1 MTLIDRYLSFL
12 FIKTF
17 LVCFLSFT
25 GLFVVIH
32 LFSNL
37 DEMLT
42 IRKNDGVAGLALGFY
57 GPRMA
62 EMYDKMSA
70 VMSLLAAIFAI
81 SLMQRRR
88 EFTALEA
95 AGISRSRIVR
105 PLLIFSLVAIAIG
118 IANRELL
125 LPSVRDHLVRTAQNW
140 NNQDQLTIGTY
151 HDLDSGI
158 KIRGTEYSM
167 NLKRIINPNLQL
179 PTLVDPSQGQSV
191 SHIEAQVAMQVAA
204 TANRESGL
212 WLYRVTYPP
221 KPFELKTMRNDQFT
235 VYWPGDTPWLQRDE
249 CFVVCHYDGYQASFG
264 NSLTQYESAFELIQ
278 RLQQPRTWYG
288 RSSQIR
294 IHTRLLQPLLDLSLL
309 LLGIPLILRRSER
322 NVFFS
327 IGLCFSLILIYY
339 LIIIGSH
346 TLGEYSLLQP
356 ATAAWLPVL
365 IFFPLAFVIF
375 RGINH

>member
-1 MTLIDRYLSFL
+1 M
-12 FIKTF
+12 
-17 LVCFLSFT
+17 
-25 GLFVVIH
+25 
-32 LFSNL
+32 
-37 DEMLT
+37 MT
-42 IRKNDGVAGLALGFY
+42 IRKVDGFAGLVLQFY
-57 GPRMA
+57 GPRVA

-105 PLLIFSLVAIAIG
+105 PLLVFSLVAIAIG
-118 IANRELL
+118 IVNREWL
-125 LPSVRDHLVRTAQNW
+125 LPSVRDQLVRTAQNW
-140 NNQDQLTIGTY
+140 NNQDHLTIGTY

-167 NLKRIINPNLQL
+167 SLKRIINPNLQL
-179 PTLVDPSQGQSV
+179 PTTVDQPQPQPV
-191 SHIEAQVAMQVAA
+191 SHIEAQVAMQLASPDG
-204 TANRESGL
+204 RESGL

-221 KPFELKTMRNDQFT
+221 KPFELKTVRNDQFT

-249 CFVVCHYDGYQASFG
+249 CFVVCHYDGYQAAYG
-264 NSLTQYESAFELIQ
+264 NSLTQYDSAAELMQ
-278 RLQQPRTWYG
+278 RLRQPRTWYG
-288 RSSQIR
+288 RTSQIR
-294 IHTRLLQPLLDLSLL
+294 IHARLLQPLLDLSLL
-309 LLGIPLILRRSER
+309 LLGLPLIIRRSER

-327 IGLCFSLILIYY
+327 IGLCFSLILVYY

-365 IFFPLAFVIF
+365 IFFPLAFVFF